1 MNNNFFGILHNNI
14 KQKLVLYYQNEKTGA
29 FRGGTRAL
37 FNMSTPIF
45 DDLFETVSVLQQ
57 GPVNHKLVDA

>member
-1 MNNNFFGILHNNI
+1 MNNNFFGILHINI
-14 KQKLVLYYQNEKTGA
+14 KQKLVLYYQNEKMGA
-29 FRGGTRAL
+29 FRGRTRAL